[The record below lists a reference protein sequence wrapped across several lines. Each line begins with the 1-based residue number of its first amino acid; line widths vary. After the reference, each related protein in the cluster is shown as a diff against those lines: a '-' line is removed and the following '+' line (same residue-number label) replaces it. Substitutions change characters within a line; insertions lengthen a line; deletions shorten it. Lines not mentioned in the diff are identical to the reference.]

1 MRRETVSIGSTV
13 LGVLAG
19 AKEMDC
25 AHASASSDAWPGL

>member
-1 MRRETVSIGSTV
+1 MRRETVSIGGTV

-25 AHASASSDAWPGL
+25 GHASARNDARLGL